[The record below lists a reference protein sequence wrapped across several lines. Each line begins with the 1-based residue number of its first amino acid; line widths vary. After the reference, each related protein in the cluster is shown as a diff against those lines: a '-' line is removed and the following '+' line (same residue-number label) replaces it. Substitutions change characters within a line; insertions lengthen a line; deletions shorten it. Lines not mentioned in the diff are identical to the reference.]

1 MDIRANEPK
10 LLENLLKNDISSAV
24 DLKSEP
30 VIQQEIQSYSD
41 RICII
46 SYIQSTDS
54 ARNKKIEI
62 VFISELIDF
71 SGIEK
76 LFI

>member
-54 ARNKKIEI
+54 ARNKRP

>member
-30 VIQQEIQSYSD
+30 VIQQVIQSYSD

-54 ARNKKIEI
+54 ARIKKI
-62 VFISELIDF
+62 VFVSELIDF